1 MDVKHK
7 VFSIKR
13 AKIAKHNKE
22 IKPTAENTLSKQLN
36 QRFQDGLAINTG
48 FQGIFLLNQIDSF
61 FTLVFFSFHFR

>member
-48 FQGIFLLNQIDSF
+48 FQGIFY
-61 FTLVFFSFHFR
+61 